1 MSLTKVSFSMIEDTP
16 ANVQDFGAVGDG
28 TTNDAAAIQA
38 AIDSFGVNA
47 GTVYFPQGSYLVGT
61 AIDLTDKRGI
71 RLVGTGAL
79 LISNNPGTR
88 ILWAG
93 GAGSGSM
100 LKAHG
105 AVSIEIEHITFQYT
119 NAAYNGNLIS
129 FEKNARPL
137 DPTGIHIHHCS
148 FTGSAGVTSA
158 ARLIAL
164 AYTLDFT
171 IEYSFLNY
179 AAVGIGC
186 TDTSNNAITI
196 GNGMWFDKNFTDCA
210 VKPRGSN
217 WSFGNFVA
225 ESTPGANPLTTF
237 LKIDTECTGLSFTN
251 GILLDGG
258 TGGGTLIDFSTGIA
272 KGIVFNGTT
281 LSATSGGTA
290 VKLSDTLNQNS
301 GFAAHGCNISGIDKG
316 FDLGSCVGVDISGN
330 NLNASSSAWLATN
343 QIDFSIKN
351 NNTYGLFCGS
361 TIAVD
366 GFIYVTSTGTG
377 GNENGRKLVSVTV
390 KSASFNETGIFA
402 FNGSAGTTSVV
413 SASANF
419 NVTLGNAGTINVGY
433 DSGPAAW
440 KVQNKKSESIT
451 VSVTTLGAM

>member
-1 MSLTKVSFSMIEDTP
+1 MSLTKVSFSMIEDAP

-28 TTNDAAAIQA
+28 TTDDSTAIQA
-38 AIDSFGVNA
+38 AINSFGANA

-61 AIDLTDKRGI
+61 AIDLTDLRGI
-71 RLVGTGAL
+71 RLVGTGGL
-79 LISNNPGTR
+79 VISNNPGTR

-93 GAGSGSM
+93 GAGSGPM
-100 LKAHG
+100 LTAYG
-105 AVSIEIEHITFQYT
+105 AVSIEIEHILFQYT
-119 NAAYNGNLIS
+119 NSAYNGNLIS
-129 FEKNARPL
+129 FEKNSRPA
-137 DPTGIHIHHCS
+137 DTAGIHIHHCS
-148 FTGSAGVTSA
+148 FTGSAGITSA

-164 AYTLDFT
+164 AFTIDFI
-171 IEYSFLNY
+171 IEYSFLNF

-210 VKPRGSN
+210 VKARGSN
-217 WSFGNFVA
+217 WNFGNFVA

-237 LKIDTECTGLSFTN
+237 LKIDTECSGLSFTN

-258 TGGGTLIDFSTGIA
+258 TGGGTLIDFSTGTA

-281 LSATSGGTA
+281 LSAQTGGTA
-290 VKLSDTLNQNS
+290 IKLSSTLNQSS
-301 GFAAHGCNISGIDKG
+301 GFAAHGCNITGIDKG
-316 FDLGSCVGVDISGN
+316 FDLGSCIGVDISGN
-330 NLNASSSAWLATN
+330 NINASSAAWLATN

-351 NNTYGLFCGS
+351 NNTYGTFCGTEILVS
-361 TIAVD
+361 

-377 GNENGRKLVSVTV
+377 GNQNGRKLVSVTV
-390 KSASFNETGIFA
+390 KSASFNEVAIFA
-402 FNGSAGTTSVV
+402 FNGSAGTTTIV

-433 DSGPAAW
+433 DAGPASW
-440 KVQNKKSESIT
+440 KVQNNKAENIT
-451 VSVTTLGAM
+451 VSVTVLGAM

>member
-1 MSLTKVSFSMIEDTP
+1 MSLTKVTYSMIEDAP
-16 ANVQDFGAVGDG
+16 ANVQDFGAVGNG
-28 TTNDAAAIQA
+28 TTDDSAAIQA
-38 AIDSFGVNA
+38 AINSFGSNA
-47 GTVYFPQGSYLVGT
+47 GTVFFPQGSYLVET
-61 AIDLTDKRGI
+61 AINLNDKRGI

-93 GAGSGSM
+93 GSGSGSM
-100 LKAHG
+100 LNAAG
-105 AVSIEIEHITFQYT
+105 AVSIEIQNITFQYT
-119 NAAYNGNLIS
+119 NAAYDGNLIS
-129 FEKNARPL
+129 FEKKTSVS
-137 DPTGIHIHHCS
+137 DPAGIHVHHCS

-158 ARLIAL
+158 ARLIAF

-186 TDTSNNAITI
+186 TDTSNNGITI

-210 VKPRGSN
+210 VKARGSN
-217 WSFGNFVA
+217 WSFGNFIS

-237 LKIDTECTGLSFTN
+237 LKIDTECSALSFTN

-258 TGGGTLIDFSTGIA
+258 TSGGTLIDFSTGA
-272 KGIVFNGTT
+272 TKGVVFNGTT
-281 LSATSGGTA
+281 FSAQSGGTA
-290 VKLSDTLNQNS
+290 VKLSANLNQHS

-316 FDLGSCVGVDISGN
+316 FDLGSCIGVDISGN
-330 NLNASSSAWLATN
+330 NINASTIAWTATN

-351 NNTYGLFCGS
+351 NNTYGLFCG
-361 TIAVD
+361 TEILVD
-366 GFIYVTSTGTG
+366 QAIFVTSTGTG
-377 GNENGRKLVSVTV
+377 GNENGRKLISVTV
-390 KSASFNETGIFA
+390 KSATLNEIGIFS
-402 FNGSAGTTSVV
+402 FNGSAGTTSIVN
-413 SASANF
+413 ASANF
-419 NVTLGNAGTINVGY
+419 NVSLGNAGTVNVGY

-440 KVQNKKSESIT
+440 KVQNKTAANIT

>member
-1 MSLTKVSFSMIEDTP
+1 MSLTKVSYSMIEDAP
-16 ANVQDFGAVGDG
+16 ANVQDFGAVGNG
-28 TTNDAAAIQA
+28 TTDDSAAIQA
-38 AIDSFGVNA
+38 AINSFGSNA
-47 GTVYFPQGSYLVGT
+47 GTVYFPQGSYLVAT
-61 AIDLTDKRGI
+61 AINLDDKRGI

-100 LKAHG
+100 LTAQG
-105 AVSIEIEHITFQYT
+105 AVSIEIEHITFQYS
-119 NAAYNGNLIS
+119 NAAYNGNLLS
-129 FEKNARPL
+129 FEKNGHAA

-164 AYTLDFT
+164 AYTLDFI

-186 TDTSNNAITI
+186 TDTSNNGITI
-196 GNGMWFDKNFTDCA
+196 GDGTWFDKNFTDCA

-217 WSFGNFVA
+217 WSFGNFIS

-237 LKIDTECTGLSFTN
+237 LKIDTECNALSFTN
-251 GILLDGG
+251 GIVLDGG
-258 TGGGTLIDFSTGIA
+258 TGGGTLMDFSTGTA
-272 KGIVFNGTT
+272 RGIVLNGTT

-290 VKLSDTLNQNS
+290 IKLSATLNES
-301 GFAAHGCNISGIDKG
+301 AGFAAHGCNIAGINTG
-316 FDLGSCVGVDISGN
+316 FNLGSCIGVDISGN
-330 NLNASSSAWLATN
+330 NLNASTAAWTATN

-351 NNTYGLFCGS
+351 NNTNGTSCG
-361 TIAVD
+361 TQILVD
-366 GFIYVTSTGTG
+366 AFIYVTSTGTG

-390 KSASFNETGIFA
+390 KSGSFNEVGIFA
-402 FNGSAGTTSVV
+402 FNGSAGTTTIV

-419 NVTLGNAGTINVGY
+419 NATLGNAGTINVGY
-433 DSGPAAW
+433 DAGPAAW
-440 KVQNKKSESIT
+440 KVQNKKAESIT